1 MFLGILDLNFEL
13 FVHVFDILLG
23 EDFVVSLVPIT
34 HVGLILAK
42 SFFAL
47 FSGAILVGLSNFN
60 REIKRLECINIVLA
74 LCFVVLKELS
84 DVFFFHSSPLPFI
97 SLLVLPEILAEPLK
111 KLKS

>member
-1 MFLGILDLNFEL
+1 MFLRTLDLNFEL
-13 FVHVFDILLG
+13 SAHVIDILLG

-60 REIKRLECINIVLA
+60 REIERLECINIVLA

-84 DVFFFHSSPLPFI
+84 DVFLSHISPLPFI
-97 SLLVLPEILAEPLK
+97 SLLVLPEILTESVK
-111 KLKS
+111 KL

>member
-1 MFLGILDLNFEL
+1 MFLRNLDLNFEL
-13 FVHVFDILLG
+13 SAHVIDILLG

-34 HVGLILAK
+34 HVGLNLAK
-42 SFFAL
+42 SFFVL

-60 REIKRLECINIVLA
+60 REIERLECSNGVLA
-74 LCFVVLKELS
+74 LCSIVLKELS
-84 DVFFFHSSPLPFI
+84 DVFFFHSSPLSFI